1 MSRYSIGEKLG
12 EGCFGQV
19 MKIIDKINPH
29 KQLVAKIQ

>member
-1 MSRYSIGEKLG
+1 MSRYTIGEKLG

-19 MKIIDKINPH
+19 MKITDKNHPH